1 MISHVLFSANEVITQ
16 PYSSQHQAIDI
27 VGAGN
32 TISDV
37 IAYDDGIV
45 VLVESGMTRT
55 DTNSSGTAS
64 YGNFV
69 KIKHGNNIQTLYAH
83 LKYGS
88 VRVKKGD
95 HVQKGQVIGT
105 MGATGRAF
113 GVHLHFEVRDY
124 NNKRKNPY
132 DYLWQT
138 DKSPT
143 LTNIVTPVSTEKKE
157 EPVVPSENQN
167 TEVED
172 TQAEIVQEVPEK
184 DITDDK
190 LTEEVIDNDYTLFE
204 NKEYKYMS
212 LSDAL
217 NEIYVNNTYEYRYKL
232 ALKNGIENY
241 TGTNIQNLNLLKKLK
256 DGTLKAA
263 Y

>member
-217 NEIYVNNTYEYRYKL
+217 NEIYVNNSYEYRYKL

>member
-45 VLVESGMTRT
+45 VLVESNVRGT

-64 YGNFV
+64 YGNFI

-88 VRVKKGD
+88 VKVKKGD
-95 HVQKGQVIGT
+95 SVKKGQVIGT

-232 ALKNGIENY
+232 AEKNGIENY

>member
-143 LTNIVTPVSTEKKE
+143 LTNIVTLVSTEKKE

-232 ALKNGIENY
+232 AEKNGIENY